1 MSKRLKEE
9 ANLHGVNI
17 VDPRT
22 IDMAQAISII
32 VLKLNLQIDKRTE
45 WINAQTTNV
54 LKRPFRY
61 GKKFR
66 KDIQNNIH
74 VYNNDIEYIK
84 TQLLLLGK
92 PYGQN

>member
-9 ANLHGVNI
+9 TNLRGVNT

-22 IDMAQAISII
+22 IDMSKELRFVVIQLHI
-32 VLKLNLQIDKRTE
+32 QIDERSK
-45 WINAQTTNV
+45 WIQTQTTNV
-54 LKRPFRY
+54 LKHPFRY

-66 KDIQNNIH
+66 RDIQNSIH
-74 VYNNDIEYIK
+74 VYNDDIEYIK

>member
-1 MSKRLKEE
+1 MSKKSKPE
-9 ANLHGVNI
+9 LHGVNI

-22 IDMAQAISII
+22 IDMTQAISVI
-32 VLKLNLQIDKRTE
+32 VLKLNLQINKRTE
-45 WINAQTTNV
+45 WINAQTINV

-74 VYNNDIEYIK
+74 VYQDDIEYIK

>member
-1 MSKRLKEE
+1 MSKKLQTEIKL
-9 ANLHGVNI
+9 AGVNI

-22 IDMAQAISII
+22 IDMAQAISVI

-45 WINAQTTNV
+45 WINAQTINV
-54 LKRPFRY
+54 LKRPVRY
-61 GKKFR
+61 GKRFR
-66 KDIQNNIH
+66 RDIQNNIH
-74 VYNNDIEYIK
+74 VYNDNIECIK